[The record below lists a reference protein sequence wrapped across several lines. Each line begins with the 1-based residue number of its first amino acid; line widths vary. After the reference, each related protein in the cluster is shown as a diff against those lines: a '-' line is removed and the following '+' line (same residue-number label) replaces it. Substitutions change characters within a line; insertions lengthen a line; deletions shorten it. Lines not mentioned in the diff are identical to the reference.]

1 MEGSDS
7 KLQLVWRDK
16 WRNTRIVVAIVVKD
30 EGGDSTELFVSSLLS
45 RLEFHCYDKLDLLFS
60 VFGLKCTHGRMNI
73 SLEGAW
79 AIRWNIPED
88 GNEFK

>member
-1 MEGSDS
+1 M
-7 KLQLVWRDK
+7 
-16 WRNTRIVVAIVVKD
+16 KD

-73 SLEGAW
+73 SLEGA
-79 AIRWNIPED
+79 
-88 GNEFK
+88 